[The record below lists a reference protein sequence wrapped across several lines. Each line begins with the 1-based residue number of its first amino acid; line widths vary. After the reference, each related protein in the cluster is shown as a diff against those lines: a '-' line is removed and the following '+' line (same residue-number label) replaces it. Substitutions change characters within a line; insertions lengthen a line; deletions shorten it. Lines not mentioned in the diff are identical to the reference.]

1 MVPNCLEVQPDR
13 LSYDGLSRSGVVLMG
28 YALAFVSG
36 YATTLTLVYYTDLRR
51 RGFFGEAK
59 ESK

>member
-1 MVPNCLEVQPDR
+1 M
-13 LSYDGLSRSGVVLMG
+13 MG

-36 YATTLTLVYYTDLRR
+36 YATTLTLVYYADLRR

-59 ESK
+59 DEK